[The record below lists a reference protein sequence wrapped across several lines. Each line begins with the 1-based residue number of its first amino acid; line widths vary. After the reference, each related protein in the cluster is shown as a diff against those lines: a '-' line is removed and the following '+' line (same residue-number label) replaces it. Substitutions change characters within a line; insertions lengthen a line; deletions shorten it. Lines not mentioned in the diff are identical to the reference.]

1 MKQPVLA
8 KLYSMKCKSEPAL
21 KDADGRAV
29 KKIVAVGIID
39 PVIESIVALYVSV
52 YKVCSRLFFFRIP
65 VNILSLLSHVLTF
78 HLNLRSQ
85 WIRQQKFP
93 FLRCSPLKLIRRN
106 VCRTMK
112 PSKLSSEKKFTS
124 RLG

>member
-1 MKQPVLA
+1 MLA

-39 PVIESIVALYVSV
+39 PVIESIVALYASV
-52 YKVCSRLFFFRIP
+52 YKVCSYIFVRIP
-65 VNILSLLSHVLTF
+65 VNTLHLLSHVLTS
-78 HLNLRSQ
+78 HVHLRSQ
-85 WIRQQKFP
+85 WIRQQKFH
-93 FLRCSPLKLIRRN
+93 FLRCSLLKLMPRN
-106 VCRTMK
+106 VCRAMK

-124 RLG
+124 RHG